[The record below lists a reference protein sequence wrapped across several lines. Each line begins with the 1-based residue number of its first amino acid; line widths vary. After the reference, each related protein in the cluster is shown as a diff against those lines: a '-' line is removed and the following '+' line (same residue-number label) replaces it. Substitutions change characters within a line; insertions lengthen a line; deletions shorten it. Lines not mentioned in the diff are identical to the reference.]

1 VGQHAVTRG
10 EAIIGGQNLSHSVI
24 IAGTMSQ
31 IQEPVAVQPSREDSS
46 DQANIMTERLQEW

>member
-1 VGQHAVTRG
+1 
-10 EAIIGGQNLSHSVI
+10 
-24 IAGTMSQ
+24 MSQ

>member
-1 VGQHAVTRG
+1 VTRG